1 MVAKERQTNPNFK
14 MNDQRLDA
22 LSDAQKA
29 DIIMVTEQSVEIN
42 YQTREETV
50 RYTNEFL
57 LVLNDEVNKLFLI
70 LDAPNQLSSKKLQN
84 T

>member
-42 YQTREETV
+42 Y
-50 RYTNEFL
+50 
-57 LVLNDEVNKLFLI
+57 
-70 LDAPNQLSSKKLQN
+70 
-84 T
+84 